1 MIAAVCHSQ
10 QCSRTFLCHTA
21 CQWCTGNPSWTS
33 LTRHFTASTL
43 TLIWLQNY
51 TGVCHTA
58 CQWLGHRCVLYGSD
72 SANTAY
78 LQHLWRS
85 SSIRFS
91 LMFAKLQQKHNMTLM
106 LCFWFISYKINTKIP
121 VRKKLNNSNITHSLA
136 NKTCSWGIQYSNVLV
151 LVVNWLIVAHCSS
164 VPAAALASV
173 LLRL

>member
-1 MIAAVCHSQ
+1 MIAGVCTFATMQSNILVSYCLSMMYWHSFLNLFNKTLHSQ
-10 QCSRTFLCHTA
+10 HIDTD
-21 CQWCTGNPSWTS
+21 
-33 LTRHFTASTL
+33 
-43 TLIWLQNY
+43 LITKLHW
-51 TGVCHTA
+51 CHTA

-91 LMFAKLQQKHNMTLM
+91 LTFAKLQQKHNMTLM

-151 LVVNWLIVAHCSS
+151 VVVDWFIVAHCSS
-164 VPAAALASV
+164 VPAASLASV